1 MHIFDL
7 FAGLAMPAIS
17 TFELLLKP
25 QLPKKITDD
34 NQGLKAVTRTILQGY
49 FLTVANVDSL
59 GVNLS
64 LTLVTR
70 TPALDARD
78 VLATIDVIG
87 QNNDL
92 GIGTTLPA
100 TPTPVGQ
107 PAPLEGEM
115 AKTKYDFY
123 LNPHDTCLIVIQ
135 PDARKPE
142 IISAQNFEAR
152 GYAEISLSSRS
163 MQKTGRV
170 LITAEHRGTFFD
182 GDNKAALGEV
192 AYALPL
198 ATGGSLIEL
207 QGS

>member
-1 MHIFDL
+1 
-7 FAGLAMPAIS
+7 MPAIS

-25 QLPKKITDD
+25 QLPKQVTD
-34 NQGLKAVTRTILQGY
+34 NIPSLKAVTRTILQGY
-49 FLTVANVDSL
+49 FLTVSNIESV

-70 TPALDARD
+70 TPALDTRD

-87 QNNDL
+87 QNNTL
-92 GIGTTLPA
+92 GIGTTLPVTPLPA
-100 TPTPVGQ
+100 GQPTPGPGQ
-107 PAPLEGEM
+107 AV
-115 AKTKYDFY
+115 KTKYDFF
-123 LNPHDTCLIVIQ
+123 LNPNDTCLIVIQ
-135 PDARKPE
+135 PDATKPKVLADA
-142 IISAQNFEAR
+142 SFEAR
-152 GYAEISLSSRS
+152 GYAELSISSRS
-163 MQKTGRV
+163 MQTTANV
-170 LITAEHRGTFFD
+170 LVTAEHRGTFFD